1 LSVERAARTAAPG
14 QLRLVQAFL
23 NTHDRQSGRDALGS
37 PARMAT
43 WLAEQRLMSP
53 HVEFDEADRRRLIEV
68 RAALH
73 DLVADRPD
81 GAPARRAVTTLN
93 EAARRTRVG
102 IRLHPTDGYRLMSE
116 GMGVDRVIG
125 DLLVPVLGAMA
136 AGTWPRLKAC
146 ANDDCGRAFYDGS
159 RNRSGRWCSMATCG
173 NRSKGRAYRLR
184 RTARR
189 ERQPQQHV
197 AAAG

>member
-1 LSVERAARTAAPG
+1 MERAARTAAPG
-14 QLRLVQAFL
+14 RLKLVQALL
-23 NTHDRQSGRDALGS
+23 NTNDRPTGRDALGTTTQ
-37 PARMAT
+37 MAA
-43 WLAEQRLMSP
+43 WLADQRLTSP

-73 DLVADRPD
+73 DLLTDRHD

-93 EAARRTRVG
+93 EAARRTRLG

-146 ANDDCGRAFYDGS
+146 ANEDCGRAFYDGS
-159 RNRSGRWCSMATCG
+159 RNRSGRWCAMATCG

-189 ERQPQQHV
+189 VRNPQQQV